1 MKLRKGDYVI
11 AIEGGEVDLYDLVNN
26 LQELEYL
33 TKIKESLLD
42 DGLYPLN
49 KDYELCINSLAA
61 LIIYIDELSILM
73 DTSDSKDDSIH

>member
-11 AIEGGEVDLYDLVNN
+11 AIEGGEIDLYDLVNN

-33 TKIKESLLD
+33 TKIKESLID
-42 DGLYPLN
+42 DGLYPPN
-49 KDYELCINSLAA
+49 EDYELCINSLAA

-73 DTSDSKDDSIH
+73 DTSDQTQKDVH